1 MKLKTGFVC
10 AVRDSCDV
18 TLADWFARKIIGVGA
33 GVRQRKRSSESF
45 HFLSRF
51 ESQLASRI
59 IGIVKNEINR
69 RLELK
74 SLLMIEEMES
84 LAQQIAFREE
94 EGELDED

>member
-1 MKLKTGFVC
+1 
-10 AVRDSCDV
+10 
-18 TLADWFARKIIGVGA
+18 
-33 GVRQRKRSSESF
+33 
-45 HFLSRF
+45 
-51 ESQLASRI
+51 
-59 IGIVKNEINR
+59 VKNEINR